1 MNMIGMKNVN
11 NVKFIFTLINYQI
24 NVLLMLKKLKIVYL
38 IIMIL
43 IIMLNV
49 KFVKKI
55 SFYH

>member
-11 NVKFIFTLINYQI
+11 NVKFIITLINYQI
-24 NVLLMLKKLKIVYL
+24 NVFPMLKKLKIVYI

-49 KFVKKI
+49 KFVKRI
-55 SFYH
+55 FFYH